1 MLGMVAPR
9 DVVCVR
15 YPDMLLVTTQHV
27 RALVD
32 DYEGEQRALGG
43 GGLILPYICTEA
55 VLRLY

>member
-1 MLGMVAPR
+1 MVAPR